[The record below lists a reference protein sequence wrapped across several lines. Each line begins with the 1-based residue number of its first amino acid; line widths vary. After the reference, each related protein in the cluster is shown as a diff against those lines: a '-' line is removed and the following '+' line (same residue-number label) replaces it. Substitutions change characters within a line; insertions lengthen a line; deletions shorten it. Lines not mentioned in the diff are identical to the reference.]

1 MHLYCILTILVFIT
15 IVFGCVVEAAH
26 GAFVNQVSRLLWII
40 DCAYSGALSLYSWHI
55 MYSRLVVGVCIIR
68 IDEYDIIRNIMF
80 HNTYQLSGS
89 VHSYNVTTNHGEES
103 TSTHNLVE
111 LTFDN
116 GETFS
121 NI

>member
-1 MHLYCILTILVFIT
+1 MH
-15 IVFGCVVEAAH
+15 
-26 GAFVNQVSRLLWII
+26 
-40 DCAYSGALSLYSWHI
+40 
-55 MYSRLVVGVCIIR
+55 SRLVVGVCIIR

-80 HNTYQLSGS
+80 HNTYQLSGP